1 MVNREMRRVLL
12 VSFEEG
18 ADKFG
23 QQMTIEKGEPVEISM
38 TFGLYSHT
46 ADESPLYQ
54 DVNYFGLTREKGL
67 KDNQIIRV
75 DGKDHK
81 ILFVNNFSRLTQV
94 FMA

>member
-1 MVNREMRRVLL
+1 MVNREMRKVEL
-12 VSFEEG
+12 VSFEPG

-23 QQMTIEKGEPVEISM
+23 QQMTKEVESREIDM
-38 TFGLYSHT
+38 TFTLYSHQ

-54 DVNYFGLTREKGL
+54 DVNYFGLTREKGIAD
-67 KDNQIIRV
+67 KQVIRV
-75 DGKDHK
+75 DGHDHK